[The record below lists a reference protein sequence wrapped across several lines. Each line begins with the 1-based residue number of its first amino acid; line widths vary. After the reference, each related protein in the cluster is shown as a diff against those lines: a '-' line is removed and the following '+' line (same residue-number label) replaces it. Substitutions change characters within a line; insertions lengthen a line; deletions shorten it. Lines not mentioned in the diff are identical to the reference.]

1 MLCLWIPQLSYYI
14 YGQESRSWKTIKK
27 YIILLQF
34 KKSCYL
40 TFKYTE
46 VVLCSF
52 NTTYTSNKYKVHAD
66 TKCCA
71 KLALWQ
77 VTDHAY
83 KNMSDTKKIS
93 NVNTEIFTTFSYS
106 EFFSLRN
113 SLAGPT
119 GSLDFFLWTW
129 KFLARFQYM

>member
-1 MLCLWIPQLSYYI
+1 MYYSTCYVCGFHNSVITYMGKKVGHEKQL
-14 YGQESRSWKTIKK
+14 RNT

-71 KLALWQ
+71 KLAL
-77 VTDHAY
+77 
-83 KNMSDTKKIS
+83 
-93 NVNTEIFTTFSYS
+93 
-106 EFFSLRN
+106 
-113 SLAGPT
+113 
-119 GSLDFFLWTW
+119 
-129 KFLARFQYM
+129 

>member
-1 MLCLWIPQLSYYI
+1 MGKKVGHEKQL
-14 YGQESRSWKTIKK
+14 RNT

-93 NVNTEIFTTFSYS
+93 NVNTEIFTTTFSYS

-113 SLAGPT
+113 SLAEDPRVHWI
-119 GSLDFFLWTW
+119 SFSELENFLLDLNIT
-129 KFLARFQYM
+129 